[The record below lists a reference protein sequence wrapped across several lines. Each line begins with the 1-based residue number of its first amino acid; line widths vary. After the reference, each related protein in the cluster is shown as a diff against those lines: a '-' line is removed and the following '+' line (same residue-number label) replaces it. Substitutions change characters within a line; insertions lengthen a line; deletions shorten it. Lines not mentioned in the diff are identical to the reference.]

1 MTRQEI
7 IRLAH
12 EAGRSEG
19 CWVTG
24 TMWGFVER
32 FAEVVAAHEREA
44 CAKAAEGIAID
55 CFEDRDNCG
64 AAAACLV
71 SGMIRARGEQ

>member
-1 MTRQEI
+1 
-7 IRLAH
+7 
-12 EAGRSEG
+12 
-19 CWVTG
+19 
-24 TMWGFVER
+24 VER